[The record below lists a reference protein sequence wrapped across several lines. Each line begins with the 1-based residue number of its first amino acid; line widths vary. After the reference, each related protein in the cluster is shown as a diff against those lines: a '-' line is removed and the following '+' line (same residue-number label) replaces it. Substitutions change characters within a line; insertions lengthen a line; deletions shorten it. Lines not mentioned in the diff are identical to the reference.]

1 MYCEGRPSVSPSLFF
16 ILSCCHK
23 FKGRGGAYQDF
34 EGVFSLPFKVYVSH
48 IASHN
53 VGCFLMLSVWDKEAL
68 LNE

>member
-1 MYCEGRPSVSPSLFF
+1 MGPTR
-16 ILSCCHK
+16 IL
-23 FKGRGGAYQDF
+23 KGF
-34 EGVFSLPFKVYVSH
+34 FSLPFKVYVSH